1 VAGLEFPPS
10 RGKFPL
16 RHEHEFLMASEEE
29 KHPELLH
36 AESTPPLLH
45 YAELVIIIQTH
56 CYNSTSLFNL
66 HKDTT

>member
-1 VAGLEFPPS
+1 VAGLEFPPR
-10 RGKFPL
+10 RGKFPP

-45 YAELVIIIQTH
+45 FAELAIIIHTH
-56 CYNSTSLFNL
+56 
-66 HKDTT
+66 